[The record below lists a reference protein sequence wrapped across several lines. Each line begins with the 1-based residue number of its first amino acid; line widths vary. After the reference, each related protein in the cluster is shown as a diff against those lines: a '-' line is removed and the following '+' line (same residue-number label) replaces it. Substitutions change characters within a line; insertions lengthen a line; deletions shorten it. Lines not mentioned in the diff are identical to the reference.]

1 MENTKITKFCLLSFY
16 ERGGGETLS
25 EQGLCRESASDLW
38 DSSSTEIS
46 KLMAC
51 LGFGLCIW
59 ISRKQALYCTEIC
72 QLKRELRMVA
82 DGLKPLLGLTFL

>member
-16 ERGGGETLS
+16 EREGGETLS

-51 LGFGLCIW
+51 LGFGLC
-59 ISRKQALYCTEIC
+59 
-72 QLKRELRMVA
+72 V
-82 DGLKPLLGLTFL
+82 